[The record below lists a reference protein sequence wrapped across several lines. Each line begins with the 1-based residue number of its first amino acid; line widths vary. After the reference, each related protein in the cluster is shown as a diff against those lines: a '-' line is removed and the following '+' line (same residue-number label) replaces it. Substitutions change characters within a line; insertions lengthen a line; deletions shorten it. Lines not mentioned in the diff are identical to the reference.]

1 MKSKDDIASHKGRA
15 VHTLDSLL
23 DKYIENENSTYLK
36 KADLISYWLE
46 EFSKYIEQEEDFD
59 PGRIIRY
66 KRGNVIRVNFGFR
79 VGAEFGGLHYAV
91 VIENKNDHKSKVIT
105 VVPLSS
111 TDGKC
116 IRSENVDLGT
126 ELYQKVRN
134 VQAHLA
140 ESLKAE
146 LTEVLSIKESFDTLV
161 QNSSEHPEHI
171 QETLLMLNDKI
182 DRLEKASN
190 HLKRYTK
197 EIERMKSG
205 SQAIMNQII
214 TVSKQR
220 IYVPKRSEDF
230 LYGVS
235 LSPSAMDK
243 INEKLKERFI
253 FM

>member
-23 DKYIENENSTYLK
+23 DKYIENENISYLK

-111 TDGKC
+111 TDGKR

-171 QETLLMLNDKI
+171 QETLLMLNDRI

-190 HLKRYTK
+190 HLTRYTQ
-197 EIERMKSG
+197 EIAHEKRKSG
-205 SQAIMNQII
+205 YHEPDHYCQQAA
-214 TVSKQR
+214 
-220 IYVPKRSEDF
+220 YLCAE
-230 LYGVS
+230 
-235 LSPSAMDK
+235 A
-243 INEKLKERFI
+243 
-253 FM
+253 

>member
-23 DKYIENENSTYLK
+23 DKYIENENSAYLK

-91 VIENKNDHKSKVIT
+91 VIENQNDHKSKVIT

-111 TDGKC
+111 TDGKR

-161 QNSSEHPEHI
+161 KNSSEYPEHI
-171 QETLLMLNDKI
+171 
-182 DRLEKASN
+182 
-190 HLKRYTK
+190 
-197 EIERMKSG
+197 
-205 SQAIMNQII
+205 
-214 TVSKQR
+214 
-220 IYVPKRSEDF
+220 
-230 LYGVS
+230 
-235 LSPSAMDK
+235 
-243 INEKLKERFI
+243 
-253 FM
+253 